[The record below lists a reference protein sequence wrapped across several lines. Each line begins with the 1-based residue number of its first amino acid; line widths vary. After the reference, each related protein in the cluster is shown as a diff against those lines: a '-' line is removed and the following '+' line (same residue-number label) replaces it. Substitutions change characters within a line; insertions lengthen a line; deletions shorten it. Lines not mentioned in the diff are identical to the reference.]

1 MRRRET
7 QTECNNERQS
17 ILLSHE
23 YDMLKHKEH
32 LGGID
37 ASTSSSSPAPTLRFF
52 PPPMNRTPLDRVGD
66 PAPSDEVVAAF
77 CFRVTLTNRTEGGS
91 HTPTTTLCRT
101 TLESPRP
108 VHRATTVTVTVL
120 ASGARS
126 PWAMRGAPVAMAVLG
141 LDAQS
146 PPRLSGGPLGSYLPN
161 KEGYTNVSKSIKKEI

>member
-91 HTPTTTLCRT
+91 HTPTTTLCHTHTQPARQIQART
-101 TLESPRP
+101 KCKLSEENVHTPRW
-108 VHRATTVTVTVL
+108 HT
-120 ASGARS
+120 SGRCSIQPDNREVYPLQCWNGGRS
-126 PWAMRGAPVAMAVLG
+126 
-141 LDAQS
+141 D
-146 PPRLSGGPLGSYLPN
+146 
-161 KEGYTNVSKSIKKEI
+161 KEYSHW